1 MCGIPVEFA
10 GGVRNVTP
18 NDLFSSSF
26 ESDISSAPVFLCLNK
41 NPFALYSGTNSSL
54 MSSKPC
60 KLLGAFIVAIDSDDA
75 LSAAMAA
82 KVRLFLV
89 VDCIGLL
96 LLLLFGEDDE
106 DAVDALALA

>member
-18 NDLFSSSF
+18 KDLFSSSF
-26 ESDISSAPVFLCLNK
+26 ESDITSAPVFLCLNK

-54 MSSKPC
+54 TRSKPC
-60 KLLGAFIVAIDSDDA
+60 KLLGALIVAIDSTEA

-82 KVRLFLV
+82 EVWLFLIV
-89 VDCIGLL
+89 VCIGLL
-96 LLLLFGEDDE
+96 LLLLFDDDDDDTE
-106 DAVDALALA
+106 ARALA